1 MQSRIYYSIV
11 FILVSGWCMAQTVK
25 QADAGM
31 GIIYNRE
38 TTFNARVT
46 TNRGM
51 IMGMEFGRL
60 RTYDKTKFF
69 QFNIG
74 EIKHPKE
81 IRQSANPRG
90 NKAFRPFVFGK
101 QNNLIALRAG
111 WGTKKYF
118 SEKAKQKGVAVGM
131 SYAIGPSLGLVKPYY
146 LALSYTADGIA
157 GFRAVHEKYKES
169 NASIFMDPYRVLGAS
184 PFTKGLGEMSFIP
197 GGNASVALHLDW
209 GAFDELVKALEI
221 GVMADVFAKKVPILV
236 SDQNNRQIFVNFFV
250 NLQLGKRR

>member
-1 MQSRIYYSIV
+1 MQKRMYFLMVVWSLCGVLS
-11 FILVSGWCMAQTVK
+11 AQSVK

-38 TTFNARVT
+38 SSFNAKVT
-46 TNRGM
+46 TNRGLVL
-51 IMGMEFGRL
+51 GMEFGRL
-60 RTYDKTKFF
+60 RTYDKTKYVHFE
-69 QFNIG
+69 IG

-101 QNNLIALRAG
+101 QNNLLALRAS

-131 SYAIGPSLGLVKPYY
+131 TYSFGPTLGIVKPYY

-157 GFRAVHEKYKES
+157 GFRAIHEKYS
-169 NASIFMDPYRVLGAS
+169 DDNQNIFLDPFRILGAS
-184 PFTKGLGEMSFIP
+184 PFTKGLGEVSFIP
-197 GGNASVALHLDW
+197 GGNATLALHLDW

-221 GVMADVFAKKVPILV
+221 GVMADVYAKKVPILV
-236 SDQNNRQIFVNFFV
+236 SEENNRQIFVNFFV